1 MLVPTG
7 RTHIPFLPRR
17 TIVWDTRNSLGR
29 LHHESGPLAILTNA
43 IETNMPLGLTKPSDL
58 AAIERIRG
66 VLSAPHERLHDIQS
80 HATRALLRL
89 YRQRNLVLHWGKT
102 DAVALR
108 ASLRTAAPLVGAG
121 MDRIAHAWFVQKIRP
136 LELAAR
142 ARMALA
148 VIGSRP
154 GSSCLDLLA

>member
-1 MLVPTG
+1 MS
-7 RTHIPFLPRR
+7 RAAR
-17 TIVWDTRNSLGR
+17 
-29 LHHESGPLAILTNA
+29 
-43 IETNMPLGLTKPSDL
+43 PSD
-58 AAIERIRG
+58 AAAVERMRG
-66 VLSAPHERLHDIQS
+66 VLSAPYLKLHDIQA
-80 HATRALLRL
+80 HATNALLRL

-142 ARMALA
+142 ARISLA
-148 VIGSRP
+148 VIGTRP
-154 GSSCLDLLA
+154 GTNCLDLLG